1 MLCQLIPALD
11 KFCFINFCCFL
22 KYFLVVGIKSNLLHG
37 TRNLQLNYTPNP
49 FSFWVFH
56 LKLRKSCDFFFHTL
70 MTYWNCC
77 SVDKAFSGYCFISIY
92 FFFIYLTYKEQFP
105 LSPLLLLPFSNSH
118 LPSHLPAPPSNPPP
132 SSCWFTAH
140 VLPGAQVSYLCR
152 FLHHDLDPAPCSY
165 KPSSISSGGL
175 LEFAQCLAVDH

>member
-92 FFFIYLTYKEQFP
+92 FFLFILHTKSSFLSLLFSYSHSLTPISLPIYLHP
-105 LSPLLLLPFSNSH
+105 LPILLH
-118 LPSHLPAPPSNPPP
+118 LPVGSQPM
-132 SSCWFTAH
+132 
-140 VLPGAQVSYLCR
+140 
-152 FLHHDLDPAPCSY
+152 CSQELRSVISAG
-165 KPSSISSGGL
+165 SSIMT
-175 LEFAQCLAVDH
+175 